1 MVCSACGYENQAG
14 NRYCGMCGIPLP
26 HRPLTTPGAQSTASL
41 TRPLEENAGPVEPHT
56 AMRRARSSGVA
67 SETTRSSDVARL
79 PPDQDQDVE
88 RDAAVSQAAAPHL
101 ELVPE
106 IPLHEYVQNFR
117 YVPPSDPQE
126 STMRGETSVL
136 RPELVRPEALRPEL
150 VRPEPPAAAAA
161 EDAPVAPVETATE
174 TTEAAPPFSTDDVRE
189 RLGLEVSSTPDE
201 RSDRPRFLDF
211 NEAPKPIKPA
221 RAAKSISGPS
231 FLGLN
236 DPPPMEAASDEELEA
251 DELAPDGP
259 WRGIGRM
266 ARIGLALVVVL
277 GFGWLAMLEW
287 KAQVGQ
293 TNNGSVEVVK
303 MKMRDTAS
311 NAPFEMIK
319 AKVRSLAHGV
329 MGGNAGSQAAPD
341 STSKPGMQV
350 AASKPRNQNSAAPA
364 STPPATD
371 GVSVSGTNAV
381 AAPPA
386 SSAPAATVPPGN
398 QPVAAPS
405 AAAAA
410 PNPGLN
416 AGGTSAEQNAAPAA
430 KTSAATTV
438 ADKSK
443 SAGSPQ
449 PPAATAPTAGKP
461 KPSPP
466 AADDDEEVVVRK
478 INPGAEE
485 LAKADNASD
494 SAAEA
499 AWLWK
504 ATAKG
509 NPTAPV
515 RLAAMYVKGE
525 GVPRSCEQAI
535 VLLKTAAEKENAV
548 ARNQLASMYGSGVC
562 VPRDRVEAYR
572 WASSALAANPSS
584 DWAQQ
589 RRDQLWQ
596 QMTPQER
603 ALAEKY
609 R

>member
-41 TRPLEENAGPVEPHT
+41 TRPLAENAGPLEP
-56 AMRRARSSGVA
+56 RAPVSQARTGVA
-67 SETTRSSDVARL
+67 SEPPSSGDLARL
-79 PPDQDQDVE
+79 SQDPDVE
-88 RDAAVSQAAAPHL
+88 RDTPAAEVASPHS

-106 IPLHEYVQNFR
+106 IPLDEYVQSFR
-117 YVPPSDPQE
+117 YVPPSDPEE

-136 RPELVRPEALRPEL
+136 RPQLVRSEPNAPSNGASAPPIETETATVISEA
-150 VRPEPPAAAAA
+150 PPAASAA
-161 EDAPVAPVETATE
+161 
-174 TTEAAPPFSTDDVRE
+174 DVRE
-189 RLGLEVSSTPDE
+189 RLGLEVDGPLEE

-211 NEAPKPIKPA
+211 NEPSTPIKPA
-221 RAAKSISGPS
+221 RPTPSIAGPS

-236 DPPPMEAASDEELEA
+236 DPPPVEAESGDELDELEV
-251 DELAPDGP
+251 EGLAGRI
-259 WRGIGRM
+259 WRI
-266 ARIGLALVVVL
+266 ARIGLALAVVVV
-277 GFGWLAMLEW
+277 FGWLGVLEW

-293 TNNGSVEVVK
+293 ASNGPVEVVK
-303 MKMRDTAS
+303 MKMRGM
-311 NAPFEMIK
+311 APNGRLEIIK
-319 AKVRSLAHGV
+319 AKMRSLVHGV
-329 MGGNAGSQAAPD
+329 AAEIASPAPALPA
-341 STSKPGMQV
+341 TS
-350 AASKPRNQNSAAPA
+350 ANSASKPEMKVESPPKPQNQNSAADTATSPSAEDAATAHNTNPA
-364 STPPATD
+364 TTPPA
-371 GVSVSGTNAV
+371 N
-381 AAPPA
+381 
-386 SSAPAATVPPGN
+386 SAPDTTASAGS
-398 QPVAAPS
+398 QPVVGQP
-405 AAAAA
+405 AAALGKNPA
-410 PNPGLN
+410 PN
-416 AGGTSAEQNAAPAA
+416 ASATSAEQNAAPA
-430 KTSAATTV
+430 KTTTATAIV
-438 ADKSK
+438 DKSK
-443 SAGSPQ
+443 AAGSP
-449 PPAATAPTAGKP
+449 PPGPAAKPTAGKP

-466 AADDDEEVVVRK
+466 AADDDQEVIVRK
-478 INPGAEE
+478 MVPGAEE

-562 VPRDRVEAYR
+562 VPRNRVEAYR
-572 WASSALAANPSS
+572 WASSALAANPNSE
-584 DWAQQ
+584 WAQQ

-596 QMTPQER
+596 QMTPEER